1 MLRLIWLLAI
11 FLLGCDQTQE
21 SITPTQDDLDRIAS
35 ILGQD
40 RRPLLASSVT
50 PATTSSLKLSD
61 TRISFADALELGG
74 CGLLPLIAERN
85 SSLGRQKQESTRLI
99 YEWKLKAGLNQC
111 DELDDQ
117 EWFKK
122 ALDTKAK
129 DVEIAVLQLLTQ
141 SEEATRIHLK
151 IPKPFATLAESR
163 VAYLD
168 RSQPVIQIIVQALQK
183 STPPRAETVTQF
195 EQSLYDWSQ
204 TQHHGTLHQ
213 AIVETRD
220 WLAAANTLQRA
231 TITANRLCPMG
242 TPTERGRNVQSFV
255 RDFFGGLVQPKLSS
269 VAQAIDEFQFIWSAL
284 PVRLWTHDTLV
295 DTMLQLPAGYRTGLR
310 DDLRVHIKNWQLI
323 LQSCGLNVRADT
335 TNS

>member
-1 MLRLIWLLAI
+1 MITHKSRLL
-11 FLLGCDQTQE
+11 QHKT
-21 SITPTQDDLDRIAS
+21 TLDRIAS

-40 RRPLLASSVT
+40 RRTLPASSVT
-50 PATTSSLKLSD
+50 AARTSSLKLSD

-111 DELDDQ
+111 DQLDDQ

-151 IPKPFATLAESR
+151 VTKPFATLNESR

-183 STPPRAETVTQF
+183 SKPPRAETVTQF

-213 AIVETRD
+213 AVIETRV
-220 WLAAANTLQRA
+220 WLAEANTLQRA
-231 TITANRLCPMG
+231 TITANHLCPMG
-242 TPTERGRNVQSFV
+242 TPTERGRNLQSFV
-255 RDFFGGLVQPKLSS
+255 RDFFGELIQPRLSS

-284 PVRLWTHDTLV
+284 PVTLWTHDTLV
-295 DTMLQLPAGYRTGLR
+295 DTMLKLPAGYRTGLR
-310 DDLRVHIKNWQLI
+310 DDLTVHIKIGSSYFNP
-323 LQSCGLNVRADT
+323 ADLT
-335 TNS
+335 SEQTQRTRSAHPPLSEIPTDDA

>member
-1 MLRLIWLLAI
+1 M
-11 FLLGCDQTQE
+11 
-21 SITPTQDDLDRIAS
+21 
-35 ILGQD
+35 
-40 RRPLLASSVT
+40 T

-204 TQHHGTLHQ
+204 TQHHGTLHLSL
-213 AIVETRD
+213 IHISEPTR
-220 WLAAANTLQRA
+220 
-231 TITANRLCPMG
+231 P
-242 TPTERGRNVQSFV
+242 
-255 RDFFGGLVQPKLSS
+255 
-269 VAQAIDEFQFIWSAL
+269 
-284 PVRLWTHDTLV
+284 
-295 DTMLQLPAGYRTGLR
+295 Y
-310 DDLRVHIKNWQLI
+310 
-323 LQSCGLNVRADT
+323 
-335 TNS
+335 

>member
-50 PATTSSLKLSD
+50 PARTSSLKLSD

-151 IPKPFATLAESR
+151 IPKPFATLPKAGLLIST
-163 VAYLD
+163 D
-168 RSQPVIQIIVQALQK
+168 HSPSFRSSFKHYRNPHRLGRRRLPNLNNL
-183 STPPRAETVTQF
+183 STTGARRNIMGRYTK
-195 EQSLYDWSQ
+195 QS
-204 TQHHGTLHQ
+204 
-213 AIVETRD
+213 
-220 WLAAANTLQRA
+220 
-231 TITANRLCPMG
+231 
-242 TPTERGRNVQSFV
+242 
-255 RDFFGGLVQPKLSS
+255 
-269 VAQAIDEFQFIWSAL
+269 
-284 PVRLWTHDTLV
+284 
-295 DTMLQLPAGYRTGLR
+295 
-310 DDLRVHIKNWQLI
+310 
-323 LQSCGLNVRADT
+323 
-335 TNS
+335 

>member
-1 MLRLIWLLAI
+1 M
-11 FLLGCDQTQE
+11 
-21 SITPTQDDLDRIAS
+21 
-35 ILGQD
+35 
-40 RRPLLASSVT
+40 T

-74 CGLLPLIAERN
+74 CGLLPLIGERN

-220 WLAAANTLQRA
+220 WLAAAITLQRA
-231 TITANRLCPMG
+231 TITANELCPMG
-242 TPTERGRNVQSFV
+242 TPTERGRNLQSFV
-255 RDFFGGLVQPKLSS
+255 RNFYGGLVQPKLSS

-284 PVRLWTHDTLV
+284 PVTLWTHDTLV

>member
-11 FLLGCDQTQE
+11 FLVGCDNTQE

-40 RRPLLASSVT
+40 RRTLPASSVT
-50 PATTSSLKLSD
+50 TARTSSLKLSD

-111 DELDDQ
+111 DQLNDQ

-122 ALDTKAK
+122 ALDTKVK

-151 IPKPFATLAESR
+151 IPKPFATLDESR

-183 STPPRAETVTQF
+183 SKPPRAETVTQF

-213 AIVETRD
+213 AVMETRV
-220 WLAAANTLQRA
+220 WLAEANKLQRA
-231 TITANRLCPMG
+231 TITANHLCPMG
-242 TPTERGRNVQSFV
+242 TPTERGRKLQSFV
-255 RDFFGGLVQPKLSS
+255 RDFFGGLIQPRLSS
-269 VAQAIDEFQFIWSAL
+269 VAQAINEFQFIWSAL
-284 PVRLWTHDTLV
+284 PVTLWTHDTLV
-295 DTMLQLPAGYRTGLR
+295 DTMLKLPAGYRTGLR
-310 DDLRVHIKNWQLI
+310 DDLTVHIKNWQLI

>member
-1 MLRLIWLLAI
+1 LLRLIWLLAI

-40 RRPLLASSVT
+40 RRPLPASSVT
-50 PATTSSLKLSD
+50 PARTSSPKLSD

-111 DELDDQ
+111 DQLDDQ

-220 WLAAANTLQRA
+220 WLVAANTLQRA
-231 TITANRLCPMG
+231 TIAANQLCPMG
-242 TPTERGRNVQSFV
+242 TPTERGRNLQSFV

-269 VAQAIDEFQFIWSAL
+269 VAQAIDEFQLIWSAL
-284 PVRLWTHDTLV
+284 PVTLWTHDTMV
-295 DTMLQLPAGYRTGLR
+295 DTMLKLPGGYRTGLR

-323 LQSCGLNVRADT
+323 LQSCGLNFRADT

>member
-11 FLLGCDQTQE
+11 FLVGCDYTQE

-50 PATTSSLKLSD
+50 PARTSSLKLSD

-111 DELDDQ
+111 DQLDDQ

-122 ALDTKAK
+122 ALETKAK

-151 IPKPFATLAESR
+151 IPKPFATLTESR

-168 RSQPVIQIIVQALQK
+168 RSQPVIQFIVQALQK
-183 STPPRAETVTQF
+183 STPPPAETITQF

-231 TITANRLCPMG
+231 TIAANQLCPMG
-242 TPTERGRNVQSFV
+242 TPTERGRNLQSFV

-269 VAQAIDEFQFIWSAL
+269 VAQAIDEFQLIWSVL
-284 PVRLWTHDTLV
+284 PITLWTHDTMV
-295 DTMLQLPAGYRTGLR
+295 DTMLKLPAGYRTGLR

>member
-11 FLLGCDQTQE
+11 FLVGCDYTQE

-50 PATTSSLKLSD
+50 PARTSSLKLSD

-111 DELDDQ
+111 DQLDDQ

-122 ALDTKAK
+122 ALETKAK

-151 IPKPFATLAESR
+151 IPKPFATLTESR

-168 RSQPVIQIIVQALQK
+168 RSQPVIQFIVQALQK
-183 STPPRAETVTQF
+183 STPPPAVTITQF

-231 TITANRLCPMG
+231 TIAANQLCPMG
-242 TPTERGRNVQSFV
+242 TPTERGRNLQSFV

-269 VAQAIDEFQFIWSAL
+269 VAQAIDEFQLIWSVL
-284 PVRLWTHDTLV
+284 PITLWTHDTMV
-295 DTMLQLPAGYRTGLR
+295 DTMLKLPAGYRTGLR